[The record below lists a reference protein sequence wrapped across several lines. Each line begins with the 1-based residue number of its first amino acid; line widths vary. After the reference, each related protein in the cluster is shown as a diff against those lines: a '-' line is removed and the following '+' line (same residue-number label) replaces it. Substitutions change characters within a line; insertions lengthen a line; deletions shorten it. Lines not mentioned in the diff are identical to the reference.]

1 MVCGM
6 KNLSLGRVMRL
17 TRRFMG
23 AASVMALLGTL
34 LLPGAQGQNPVT
46 SGHKRLLAYYIF
58 EDQTKVPAYTASQIP
73 YKKLTHLIHVALV
86 VDPAGDG
93 AIQISPKAIEPKLI
107 PKAHAAGVRVLVCV
121 QGPAS
126 GFSKVAASPE
136 ARSRFAQ
143 NVKDFILKYSYDGVD
158 MDWEVP
164 AGQADVANDVL
175 LMQALRD
182 ALPSPNYLVSMATPS
197 EPGHW
202 GEYDFAHLTP
212 IVDFFNVMTYDF
224 HGPWTKHAGHNSPL
238 FSNESDPGLDGSIDD
253 SMNLYLNK
261 LGVPPEKINLG
272 TAFYGYEFPVGQL
285 YVPCDC
291 EKSTASRN
299 YGTYIK
305 QRIGKDGW
313 TNLVDPI
320 AMAPYLVHS
329 NAAPGFITY
338 DDADSTARK
347 VAYALDVRDLGGV
360 FMWELSEDF
369 DGKKQDLLDSMYKS
383 VKQAEK
389 KTQ

>member
-1 MVCGM
+1 MNIEKPALRTRMFNSVKPIKSVVCA
-6 KNLSLGRVMRL
+6 
-17 TRRFMG
+17 F
-23 AASVMALLGTL
+23 ALLGASL
-34 LLPGAQGQNPVT
+34 ILSEQAQPENT
-46 SGHKRLLAYYIF
+46 IGHKRLIAYYLY
-58 EDQTKVPAYTASQIP
+58 EDQTRVPAYTAKLIP
-73 YKKLTHLIHVALV
+73 FKKLTHLIHVALV
-86 VDPAGDG
+86 VDPSGDG
-93 AIQISPKAIEPKLI
+93 AIQISPHAIEPSLI
-107 PKAHAAGVRVLVCV
+107 PKAHAAGVHVLVCV
-121 QGPAS
+121 QGPAIA
-126 GFSKVAASPE
+126 FSKVAASPE

-143 NVKDFILKYSYDGVD
+143 NAKDFILKYSYDGVD

-164 AGQADVANDVL
+164 AGQADVANNVL

-182 ALPSPNYLVSMATPS
+182 ALPFPRYLVSMATPS

-212 IVDFFNVMTYDF
+212 IVDFYNVMTYDF
-224 HGPWTKHAGHNSPL
+224 HGPWTNHAGHNSPL
-238 FSNESDPGLDGSIDD
+238 FLNQNDPGHDGSIDD

-285 YVPCDC
+285 HGPCNCD
-291 EKSTASRN
+291 KSTLSRN

-305 QRIGKDGW
+305 PRIGEQGW
-313 TNLVDPI
+313 VQSLDPI
-320 AMAPYLVHS
+320 AMAPYLTRGD
-329 NAAPGFITY
+329 AAPDFITY

-347 VAYALDVRDLGGV
+347 VVYALDVRDLGGV
-360 FMWELSEDF
+360 FMWELSEDY

-389 KTQ
+389 KAH

>member
-1 MVCGM
+1 MLNSANSSNVVRYA
-6 KNLSLGRVMRL
+6 LALL
-17 TRRFMG
+17 
-23 AASVMALLGTL
+23 VMALLL
-34 LLPGAQGQNPVT
+34 GQEARPEKAVQ
-46 SGHKRLLAYYIF
+46 SKRLIAYYLYQ
-58 EDQTKVPAYTASQIP
+58 DQTRIPAYTARQIP
-73 YKKLTHLIHVALV
+73 FKKLTHLIHVALV
-86 VDPAGDG
+86 VDPSGDG
-93 AIQISPKAIEPKLI
+93 SIQISPHAIEASLI

-158 MDWEVP
+158 IDWEVP
-164 AGQADVANDVL
+164 ESQAEVANNVL

-182 ALPSPNYLVSMATPS
+182 ALPFPRYLVSMATPS

-202 GEYDFAHLTP
+202 GEFGFAHLTP
-212 IVDFFNVMTYDF
+212 ILDFYNVMTYDF
-224 HGPWTKHAGHNSPL
+224 HGPWTNHAGHNSPL
-238 FSNESDPGLDGSIDD
+238 FSNESDPGHDGSIDD

-272 TAFYGYEFPVGQL
+272 TAFYGYEFLAGQL
-285 YVPCDC
+285 HAPCSNC
-291 EKSTASRN
+291 EKTTASRD

-305 QRIGKDGW
+305 PRIEKEGW
-313 TNLVDPI
+313 VQSVDPV
-320 AMAPYLVHS
+320 AMAPYLVHG

-347 VAYALDVRDLGGV
+347 VVYALDVRNLGGV
-360 FMWELSEDF
+360 FMWELSEDY
-369 DGKKQDLLDSMYKS
+369 DGRKQDLLDSMC
-383 VKQAEK
+383 
-389 KTQ
+389 KTFKRIKEHGH